1 MGFLSGTGNLSR
13 CEPIMKLSI
22 TLKLFLTMFLVSCL
36 AVAVSIWLCL
46 GVVGDG
52 IAGYTARIEMGM
64 LEPVAKHLEAEFE
77 SHGDWS
83 FLDRRR
89 PPYRRIMA
97 EVLERAAHGES
108 SRPMPPPPVPDF
120 ERPGPREGG
129 PPPLRI
135 SRAEAELIDRLCI
148 FDDRGQ
154 RLFGYGSERG
164 PYINGRR
171 ELSAGG
177 KTIGSLR
184 LSGDP
189 GDRASLEE
197 PFYEALK
204 RNLGVIFGVILLGA
218 VAGALTLS
226 SNLLKPIHILL
237 GQTEKLAGG
246 DLSTRVNLDRSD
258 ELGALATNLNKL
270 ASALSKNEQSRM
282 QWMADTSHEL
292 RTPIAILRAQ
302 IEAFQDGVQK
312 VTPKTL
318 AVLHGEIMAL
328 NRLVDQLYD
337 LSRADLGRLS
347 LRFAPF
353 DPRGLVIEAVESFEN
368 RFEEKGLSIECR
380 MPDDKKVRVRVR
392 CDADMLK
399 QLFSNLLE
407 NSLRYTD
414 KGGKVLITSAI
425 HENEKLSIAFEDSA
439 PAVPADLYDKLF
451 ERFFR
456 VDSSR
461 SRLLGGTGLGL
472 AICKNIVESH
482 DGGISAGPS
491 SLGGLKIELWLPLDR
506 SAGNE

>member
-1 MGFLSGTGNLSR
+1 
-13 CEPIMKLSI
+13 MKLSI
-22 TLKLFLTMFLVSCL
+22 TLKLFLTLFLVSAL
-36 AVAVSIWLCL
+36 AAAVSIWLSL
-46 GVVGDG
+46 GAVGDG
-52 IAGYTARIEMGM
+52 IAGYTARVEMG
-64 LEPVAKHLEAEFE
+64 LLAPVANHLEAEFE

-89 PPYRRIMA
+89 PPYQRIMA
-97 EVLERAAHGES
+97 EVLARAAHGES
-108 SRPMPPPPVPDF
+108 PPPM
-120 ERPGPREGG
+120 RPGPGEGG
-129 PPPLRI
+129 PGPLRL
-135 SRAEAELIDRLCI
+135 SRAEAELIERLCI
-148 FDDRGQ
+148 FDSKGQ
-154 RLFGYGSERG
+154 RLLGYASESG
-164 PYINGRR
+164 PYTKERR
-171 ELSAGG
+171 ELFVNG

-189 GDRASLEE
+189 ADIASLEA
-197 PFYEALK
+197 PFYETLK
-204 RNLGVIFGVILLGA
+204 RNLGVIFGVVLLGA
-218 VAGALTLS
+218 VAGALVLS
-226 SNLLKPIHILL
+226 SNLVKPIHLLL
-237 GQTEKLAGG
+237 GQTEKLAEG
-246 DLSTRVNLDRSD
+246 DLSTRVNIERAD
-258 ELGALATNLNKL
+258 ELGALAANLNKL

-312 VTPKTL
+312 VSPKTL

-353 DPRGLVIEAVESFEN
+353 DPRGLVIEAVESFES
-368 RFEEKGLSIECR
+368 RFEEKGLLIDCR
-380 MPDDKKVRVRVR
+380 MAENKRVQVR

-414 KGGKVLITSAI
+414 NGGKIQITSSI
-425 HENEKLSIAFEDSA
+425 QGKEKLLIAFEDSA
-439 PAVPADLYDKLF
+439 PAVPADLYDRLF

-506 SAGNE
+506 SVFNE